1 MQILGSN
8 TNICFPKV
16 LCVGVSLCMS
26 VSTHVTVKVSHH
38 LPSNIFKPRFK
49 WLATYSNHTGSGG
62 SSTGKSPNYFFRVI
76 PTNWYSICRTFWHSI
91 WHPLWQFYLACA
103 ARRSPL
109 RSGSAHWALWCLRL
123 RSGSAHWALVL
134 AVRQCPLR
142 SGARGWG
149 LAVPTKIWSSRLRSG
164 SAHLDLELAVEVRL
178 RPLRS
183 GARGWGPAVPTSI
196 WSSRVRRWRR
206 RWRTR
211 RRRNVIKSYKI

>member
-38 LPSNIFKPRFK
+38 LPSNIFKPCFK

-109 RSGSAHWALWCLRL
+109 RSGSAHWALE
-123 RSGSAHWALVL
+123 L
-134 AVRQCPLR
+134 AIEVRQCPD
-142 SGARGWG
+142 
-149 LAVPTKIWSSRLRSG
+149 WSS
-164 SAHLDLELAVEVRL
+164 LELADEVRQCL
-178 RPLRS
+178 VR
-183 GARGWGPAVPTSI
+183 
-196 WSSRVRRWRR
+196 SRVRCWEEEEEERR
-206 RWRTR
+206 R
-211 RRRNVIKSYKI
+211 KEK